1 MKEIK
6 TTLNSVQELELK
18 SFKNKLKKIKK
29 NLGVSQDTRLKDDK
43 ILKRKEELMILSR
56 IIYQT
61 SLNVLNM
68 NWFCEEDRDY
78 IYGELWEIKKRISEV
93 DSNLTDIYTT
103 ILKSMNR

>member
-1 MKEIK
+1 
-6 TTLNSVQELELK
+6 
-18 SFKNKLKKIKK
+18 
-29 NLGVSQDTRLKDDK
+29 
-43 ILKRKEELMILSR
+43 MILSR

-93 DSNLTDIYTT
+93 DSNLIDIYTT